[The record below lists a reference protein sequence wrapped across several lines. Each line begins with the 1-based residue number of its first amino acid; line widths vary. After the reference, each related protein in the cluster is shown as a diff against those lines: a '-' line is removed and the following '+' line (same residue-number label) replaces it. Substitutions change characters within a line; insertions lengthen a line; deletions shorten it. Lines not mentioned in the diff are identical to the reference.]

1 MAAFDICAH
10 VTVLSGVHV
19 SASTVFL
26 GDGRWP
32 GAFARGIS
40 AMDAPARRLRC
51 GETSM
56 RLRTC
61 PSAGHVAPLRRSNR
75 ALASLVL
82 PLLLMWQPLVP
93 PEPARAAGFFEF
105 QLPGARVGE
114 PANTPASALGV
125 GGGVSSDSVGGRGER
140 GQGEARVMGEV
151 LVDLGLMPAQQGA
164 QDKEAGRTSREAK
177 AEAEKRK
184 EVEKKEVEKKAGAEK
199 RMEVEKKKKEADK
212 KMVEKKT
219 DILERVTSPLLP
231 DKGRDAC
238 VCLCVHV

>member
-1 MAAFDICAH
+1 MAANTHGMAGIHACAH

-19 SASTVFL
+19 RASTVFL

-105 QLPGARVGE
+105 QLPGARRVE
-114 PANTPASALGV
+114 PSNPPPGGV
-125 GGGVSSDSVGGRGER
+125 GSESVGGSGER
-140 GQGEARVMGEV
+140 GRGEARVMGRDLDEV
-151 LVDLGLMPAQQGA
+151 LDDLVLMPAQQGA

-184 EVEKKEVEKKAGAEK
+184 EVDKKEVEKKAGAEK
-199 RMEVEKKKKEADK
+199 RKELEKKKKEADK
-212 KMVEKKT
+212 KIVEKRT
-219 DILERVTSPLLP
+219 DIMERVTSPLLP
-231 DKGRDAC
+231 DQGR
-238 VCLCVHV
+238 